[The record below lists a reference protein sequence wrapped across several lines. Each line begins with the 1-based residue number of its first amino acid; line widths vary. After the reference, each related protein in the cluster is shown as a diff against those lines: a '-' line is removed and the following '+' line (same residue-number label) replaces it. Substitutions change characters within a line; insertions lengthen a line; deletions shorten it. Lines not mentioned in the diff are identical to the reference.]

1 MLVRILQT
9 APRLGDLE
17 ANRVGCEDGIIFSG
31 CSHIIDPHGVVIE
44 SLPLLEE
51 GQATIK
57 IEMDELPKAH
67 IRSSILRDEKFIS
80 SLHELKRIRKKT
92 SGH

>member
-9 APRLGDLE
+9 APRLEDLE
-17 ANRVGCEDGIIFSG
+17 ANRVGCEDDISFSG
-31 CSHIIDPHGVVIE
+31 CSHVIDPYGVVIE

-67 IRSSILRDEKFIS
+67 IRSSILCDEKFIS

>member
-1 MLVRILQT
+1 MLVRILKT

-17 ANRVGCEDGIIFSG
+17 ANRVGCENGIIFSG
-31 CSHIIDPHGVVIE
+31 CSHIIDPHGDVIE
-44 SLPLLEE
+44 SLPLLKE
-51 GQATIK
+51 GQA
-57 IEMDELPKAH
+57 MNELPKAH
-67 IRSSILRDEKFIS
+67 IRSYILRDEKFIS

>member
-1 MLVRILQT
+1 MECLSEYYKQLH
-9 APRLGDLE
+9 AWGDLE
-17 ANRVGCEDGIIFSG
+17 ASLVGCEDGISFSG
-31 CSHIIDPHGVVIE
+31 CSHIIDPHGDVIE

-67 IRSSILRDEKFIS
+67 IRSSILRNE
-80 SLHELKRIRKKT
+80 
-92 SGH
+92 